1 MSEAGTT
8 RLDRWLWAARFYRTR
23 AQAKQ
28 AIEGGKVRIAGA
40 RAKPSRILRMGDE
53 LTITRGDD
61 QMDISVVGLSEHRG
75 GAPQAQLL
83 YAESAASQARR
94 TQEKEQRRLTKSAF
108 TAPPGRPDKRDR
120 RALSRLKY
128 QGATGDGDGA

>member
-1 MSEAGTT
+1 MSDAGTT

-28 AIEGGKVRIAGA
+28 AIEGGKVRVAGA
-40 RAKPSRILRMGDE
+40 RAKPSRILRIGDE

-61 QMDISVVGLSEHRG
+61 QMDIGVVGLSEHRG

-94 TQEKEQRRLTKSAF
+94 AQEKEQRRLSKHAF
-108 TAPPGRPDKRDR
+108 IAPSGRPDKRDR
-120 RALSRLKY
+120 RALSRLKS
-128 QGATGDGDGA
+128 QGAAADGDGA